1 MEGSWLQKLWSPWSR
16 GALGTWICSLTQKLS
31 EPIAQGFYGGFI
43 METWSTINSVSC
55 PSTVSGDCGIWMEAP
70 TSNPALVFLVT
81 SPHPGVTS
89 LRQETLLSHR
99 KFQGIQ
105 VLCVRTSSCPGNCK
119 GLRSSVSGTRV
130 KDQISEQKVFLTPLG
145 AQSQELEAETKYIY
159 TISLVSIYCSQGM
172 QSLGLQCDTHTGAIR
187 QGQAIMPSP
196 VNSGRQQH
204 WCGAV
209 CINEALSFQTVR
221 AEELLDGIQDKIP
234 TFQGLK
240 FSDTDL
246 LDFGQCVD
254 QNHQRQ
260 FALLFGV
267 DEVSHTLAY
276 TSR

>member
-130 KDQISEQKVFLTPLG
+130 KDQKWEPKILPVPLPRRSSVLGTWGTDQRTLLWLRKWKDFG
-145 AQSQELEAETKYIY
+145 ALCQELMTD
-159 TISLVSIYCSQGM
+159 TSIY
-172 QSLGLQCDTHTGAIR
+172 I
-187 QGQAIMPSP
+187 
-196 VNSGRQQH
+196 
-204 WCGAV
+204 
-209 CINEALSFQTVR
+209 
-221 AEELLDGIQDKIP
+221 
-234 TFQGLK
+234 
-240 FSDTDL
+240 FSYFMAD
-246 LDFGQCVD
+246 VI
-254 QNHQRQ
+254 
-260 FALLFGV
+260 
-267 DEVSHTLAY
+267 S
-276 TSR
+276 